1 MNANAIG
8 RKPQRKDAESRMA
21 LRLAG
26 STVSS
31 PTEGGAMKE
40 IVIAT
45 DGSEAAREA
54 VEYGLELASENGAAV
69 TFVHVLP
76 PDDYVV
82 PGRGG
87 PGIPR
92 PHHVD
97 MDESEGAL
105 AEASDAAIAA
115 GVSYALERISG
126 DTVAEIVAVAEAK
139 DADLIVV
146 GSRGRGTVSSALLG
160 SVSRGVLK
168 EASRPVLVIRVTAVP
183 AETAV

>member
-1 MNANAIG
+1 
-8 RKPQRKDAESRMA
+8 
-21 LRLAG
+21 
-26 STVSS
+26 
-31 PTEGGAMKE
+31 MKE

-45 DGSEAAREA
+45 DGSEAAHEA
-54 VEYGLELASENGAAV
+54 VEYGLELATENGAAV

-76 PDDYVV
+76 PDDYIVA
-82 PGRGG
+82 GRG
-87 PGIPR
+87 PAIPK

-105 AEASDAAIAA
+105 SDASDAAIAA

-126 DTVAEIVAVAEAK
+126 DTVAEIIAVAEAK
-139 DADLIVV
+139 KADLIVV

-168 EASRPVLVIRVTAVP
+168 EARRPVLVVHGTVVP